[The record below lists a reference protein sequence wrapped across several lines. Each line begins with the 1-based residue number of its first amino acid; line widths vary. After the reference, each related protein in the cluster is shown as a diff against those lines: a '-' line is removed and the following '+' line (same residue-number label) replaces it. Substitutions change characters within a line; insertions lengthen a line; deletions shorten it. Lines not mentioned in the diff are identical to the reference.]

1 MLTFWIIAVAMMALA
16 VAALM
21 PSLLGR
27 ARHNTVSRK
36 ALNLAI
42 YKERLAEL
50 QLDRID
56 SAQRDQTRA
65 EIERELLEDLRN
77 DGELPGRPLR
87 GSHAMA
93 AVVALLIPVLSV
105 TVYSQLGS
113 RTALERTAALP
124 AMASAGGLPPD
135 HPPMSGQ
142 QAMPSLEEMVAR
154 LAERLKSDPDNLE
167 GWMMLGRSYL
177 AMRQPEPARD
187 AFARAYQLA
196 PDNPDVLSG
205 YAETSALV
213 QGGSLVGQPAE
224 LVARLLEI
232 APKHPDS
239 LWLAG
244 LAAFQKGDYARAV
257 TLWSTLSSML
267 DPGPDADLINEQLA
281 QARSRLTGAA
291 PEAEPV
297 ASATTPSQPVPEAT
311 QAPGPEIGRLAVE
324 VSLSPALAD
333 RAAPSDT
340 VFIFA
345 RAAEGP
351 RMPLAIVRRRVSE
364 LPIKV
369 TLDDSMAMT
378 PAMKLSNFPDVVVGA
393 RVSKSGNAMPQ
404 AGDLEGLSPPISV
417 GRNDPVKVTIDRA
430 M

>member
-177 AMRQPEPARD
+177 AMRQPEPATTRTSCP
-187 AFARAYQLA
+187 ATPRPAPSSRAG
-196 PDNPDVLSG
+196 PWWDNPRSWSRG
-205 YAETSALV
+205 CWRSPRNTPTACGS
-213 QGGSLVGQPAE
+213 QGSLRSRKE
-224 LVARLLEI
+224 
-232 APKHPDS
+232 
-239 LWLAG
+239 
-244 LAAFQKGDYARAV
+244 
-257 TLWSTLSSML
+257 TT
-267 DPGPDADLINEQLA
+267 PGP
-281 QARSRLTGAA
+281 
-291 PEAEPV
+291 
-297 ASATTPSQPVPEAT
+297 
-311 QAPGPEIGRLAVE
+311 
-324 VSLSPALAD
+324 
-333 RAAPSDT
+333 
-340 VFIFA
+340 
-345 RAAEGP
+345 
-351 RMPLAIVRRRVSE
+351 
-364 LPIKV
+364 
-369 TLDDSMAMT
+369 
-378 PAMKLSNFPDVVVGA
+378 
-393 RVSKSGNAMPQ
+393 
-404 AGDLEGLSPPISV
+404 
-417 GRNDPVKVTIDRA
+417 
-430 M
+430 